1 MTQITHVA
9 MTDSLK
15 IELIGT
21 QSEGEKFSYNVYELI
36 DGSWQ
41 YLDAARTS
49 LDVNSS
55 DRAIRELLFSIASIC
70 SENYK
75 AAGHCS
81 LNEIKNLTAVL

>member
-1 MTQITHVA
+1 MAQITHVA

-41 YLDAARTS
+41 YLDCARTS
-49 LDVNSS
+49 LEVNSS
-55 DRAIRELLFSIASIC
+55 ERSIRELLFKIASIY
-70 SENYK
+70 SENYRTFDS
-75 AAGHCS
+75 CTLS
-81 LNEIKNLTAVL
+81 DIKSLTAIL